1 MVSSRLR
8 NSPILLAALFSQIK
22 SRAQQTSFA
31 KQTTSIIKIKVN
43 QSSEAQLFHVT
54 SKNYIIENTH
64 VTYTKLS
71 IFLSQ

>member
-8 NSPILLAALFSQIK
+8 NPPILLAALFSQIK

-43 QSSEAQLFHVT
+43 QSSEAQLLHVIPGGFFSEKHLT
-54 SKNYIIENTH
+54 
-64 VTYTKLS
+64 
-71 IFLSQ
+71 